1 MYLQLSA
8 SDREGKE
15 LYTFNEISGSFAA
28 FVATKLHE
36 INEKS
41 GRPAV
46 GFVATILFHLMRCQ
60 ICLWQKNSTKTKGP
74 RHFLAMLL
82 EGKTVISDEN
92 TRHVAAMFVAT
103 KLVF

>member
-15 LYTFNEISGSFAA
+15 LYTFNEISGSFADA

-74 RHFLAMLL
+74 FFLAMLL
-82 EGKTVISDEN
+82 EGKTVISDKN
-92 TRHVAAMFVAT
+92 TGHVPAMFVAT